1 MTFNCNIHFFV
12 FYNTTFIFVTIL
24 LLQFDFGS
32 GAIRPEQEIFGMHKS
47 GETRPTAHTTLYHMY
62 SIDYYSFGMKV
73 SAHGD
78 TGTVPSA
85 GDAKRDARPNCLPNF
100 RHILGF
106 FTFKLPITGI
116 IGFI

>member
-1 MTFNCNIHFFV
+1 
-12 FYNTTFIFVTIL
+12 
-24 LLQFDFGS
+24 
-32 GAIRPEQEIFGMHKS
+32 MHKS

-106 FTFKLPITGI
+106 FTFKLPIYGHHRFYLTFTHDSPNYANTYCDIYI
-116 IGFI
+116 ILPGYR